1 MVHHLAE
8 LRGIEFI
15 TDTLVANHVVVK
27 HLLEGLESV
36 HFVVEVEILLEVF
49 DTESAKAL
57 NHHLSFDFVCHC
69 S

>member
-1 MVHHLAE
+1 
-8 LRGIEFI
+8 
-15 TDTLVANHVVVK
+15 LVANHVVVK